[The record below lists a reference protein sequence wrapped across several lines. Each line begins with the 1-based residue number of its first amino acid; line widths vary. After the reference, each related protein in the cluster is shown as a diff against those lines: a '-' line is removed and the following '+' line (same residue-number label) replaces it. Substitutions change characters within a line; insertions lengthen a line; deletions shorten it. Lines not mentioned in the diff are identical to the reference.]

1 MGTMRLTSLAVMT
14 VPFNTP
20 LRLWI
25 SPRQVSVRAP
35 NGATLL
41 RAGPFTTFQAS
52 ALSGTVEFQ
61 FEVGK

>member
-1 MGTMRLTSLAVMT
+1 MT